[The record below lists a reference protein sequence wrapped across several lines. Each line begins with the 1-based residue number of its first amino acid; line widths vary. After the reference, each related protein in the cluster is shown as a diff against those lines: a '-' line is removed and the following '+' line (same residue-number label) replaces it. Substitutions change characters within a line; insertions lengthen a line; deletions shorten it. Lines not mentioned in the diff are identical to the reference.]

1 VFLFGYRE
9 LVVLQRTVSV
19 IVQVGEL
26 VTPLGDDAQGIL
38 EEGDDDEESANRRD
52 ITVAPANQQ
61 PLATS
66 RETQKLQK
74 NSRLDGMRQG
84 IEPVF
89 NLAGLFTNG
98 IQRTGIVG
106 GVWSSG
112 PAERRGLRAQVV
124 SCCPSDL
131 SHGFCCGRMVLKGGR
146 ERGLR
151 EGLLVVNS
159 HV

>member
-1 VFLFGYRE
+1 
-9 LVVLQRTVSV
+9 VSV

-26 VTPLGDDAQGIL
+26 VIPLGDDAQGIL

-52 ITVAPANQQ
+52 ITVAPAAISNRSQL
-61 PLATS
+61 PENTRAA
-66 RETQKLQK
+66 K

-84 IEPVF
+84 IEPVL

-112 PAERRGLRAQVV
+112 PAKRRGLRAQVV
-124 SCCPSDL
+124 SCRPSDL
-131 SHGFCCGRMVLKGGR
+131 SHGFCVCVEEWCGEGKRERRECCERVSSLCEQPRLASR
-146 ERGLR
+146 ERG
-151 EGLLVVNS
+151 
-159 HV
+159 